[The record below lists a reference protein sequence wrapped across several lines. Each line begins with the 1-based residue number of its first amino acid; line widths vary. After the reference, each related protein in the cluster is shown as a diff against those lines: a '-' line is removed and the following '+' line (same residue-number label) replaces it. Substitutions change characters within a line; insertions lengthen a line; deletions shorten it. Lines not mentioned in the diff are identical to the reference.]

1 MTSNEP
7 YRPAPAGDPDARP
20 VASAPRDERPSRA
33 TTVALVVIGL
43 TAVAFAVAI
52 ATGVLRF
59 NVEGA
64 VEAPRVEA
72 TGGSVPEVSVET
84 GRVAVDSEPRIVEVP
99 TLDVEP
105 APGAG

>member
-1 MTSNEP
+1 MTSNQP
-7 YRPAPAGDPDARP
+7 FRPAPAGDLYARP
-20 VASAPRDERPSRA
+20 VASAPRDEGPSRA

-52 ATGVLRF
+52 ATGFIRF

-64 VEAPRVEA
+64 VEAPRLEA

-84 GRVAVDSEPRIVEVP
+84 GRVAVDFEPRIAEVP
-99 TLDVEP
+99 TLDVAP